1 MDAPQTAGI
10 VVIAVAALRLAEVA
24 LSRSFTKR
32 NGNGNGPARVVRLL
46 EAIHKSVAASVLNT
60 EKLIEMH
67 DIRDENGVFLWMNPR
82 TVVKTLDEVQTEQR
96 EQSRC
101 LERIENRIDERP

>member
-1 MDAPQTAGI
+1 MDAAQTAGI

-24 LSRSFTKR
+24 LSKSLTKR
-32 NGNGNGPARVVRLL
+32 NGNGAARIVRLL
-46 EAIHKSVAASVLNT
+46 ETINKSAAATVLNT

-67 DIRDENGVFLWMNPR
+67 DVKDQNGVYLWMIPR
-82 TVVKTLDEVQTEQR
+82 QLRETLDDVQKEQR

-101 LERIENRIDERP
+101 LERIENRIGARP

>member
-1 MDAPQTAGI
+1 MDAAETAGI

-32 NGNGNGPARVVRLL
+32 NGGSNGTARVVRLL
-46 EAIHKSVAASVLNT
+46 ESIHKSAAASVLNT
-60 EKLIEMH
+60 DKLIEMH
-67 DIRDENGVFLWMNPR
+67 DVKDQNGVFLWMIPR
-82 TVVKTLDEVQTEQR
+82 EWCKTLDDVQTEQR

-101 LERIENRIDERP
+101 LERIENRIGERP